1 MPLLDP
7 AVRST
12 DWLLDPEHFDDVW
25 TLRDSLPTEA
35 VWFSSPEVK
44 AQQTAQ
50 LLTDDPVGI
59 VNGLREQVRS
69 GWLDDIRSVV
79 DRAFANPSVPALDGW
94 ETLDACRVRVA
105 TTVAG
110 IRAAH
115 PDPDLVLV
123 GHGTAWT
130 VLVAEITGTEPDLDA
145 LRAMAFP
152 DLIVL

>member
-12 DWLLDPEHFDDVW
+12 DWQLDPEHLDDVRA
-25 TLRDSLPTEA
+25 LRGSLPAGA

-44 AQQTAQ
+44 AQQTAR
-50 LLTDDPVGI
+50 LLTDGPVRT
-59 VNGLREQVRS
+59 VDGLREQVRS
-69 GWLDDIRSVV
+69 GWLDDLRQVV
-79 DRAFANPSVPALDGW
+79 DRAFAHPSIPAHDGW
-94 ETLDACRVRVA
+94 ESLNDCRARIA
-105 TTVAG
+105 ITVAG

-115 PDPDLVLV
+115 PDDDLVLV

-130 VLVAEITGTEPDLDA
+130 VLVAEITSTAPSVTA
-145 LRAMAFP
+145 LRSMDFP